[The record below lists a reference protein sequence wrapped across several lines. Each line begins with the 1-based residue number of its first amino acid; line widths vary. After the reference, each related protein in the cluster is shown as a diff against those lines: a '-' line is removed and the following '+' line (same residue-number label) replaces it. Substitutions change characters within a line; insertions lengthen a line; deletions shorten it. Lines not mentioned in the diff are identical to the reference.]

1 MDRSRSTAL
10 RPSLVHRRTRAPSL
24 LPLLAALLA
33 AVGAHPA
40 LSQEPAPPACP
51 EGRISRIFVDNH
63 GVFDP
68 SDPDLDPRFA
78 WAYRM
83 ANRLHFRTREDV
95 IRREVLF
102 REGDCYAPEV
112 LLDSERILRS
122 SDYIDDADIYGIRQP
137 DGSYH
142 VIVDTDDEWSTRLEA
157 RIDSRE
163 GGLAG
168 FRLREDN
175 LLGTGQQLAASY
187 GQRHGETVYGASF
200 STPQLLGTQ
209 VDAEVAW
216 SRTAS
221 GYAVAEALTYPF
233 RGEGGRWA
241 FRQRLEHSDRY
252 FEYLAEGEEGHL
264 RVLFPEQR
272 RSAEVG
278 GVFRLG
284 RRGNLTLFG
293 LALTGERIV
302 YPDGIRFRDGEEASE
317 EDRKLLEP
325 VGMAFDSVSSVRAV
339 FLAGQRNVYFV
350 RRSALDAVRGAEDV
364 RLGVEAELGIGRSLE
379 RLSTDDDLAL
389 DLGLFVAGE
398 LPGGVVAGGRAVL
411 EARRDYAAPPET
423 MEWSNV
429 FGQLET
435 WAYWRP
441 SPGSRHTLVAAVDA
455 AGGWNVSVPFQ
466 TTLGAWSGLRG
477 YPRHAFAGHRRV
489 VASLEDRVYFGW
501 PFPALF
507 DLGGAA
513 FVDAGRIWRG
523 DDVYGVDSPLR
534 VSVGAGLRAAFPP
547 GSRRTYRLDVAVPVA
562 GGVGVRDVVVSVG
575 VGQAIGRSFRD
586 DPHIRRSSRRALPAS
601 LFSFPD

>member
-1 MDRSRSTAL
+1 M
-10 RPSLVHRRTRAPSL
+10 
-24 LPLLAALLA
+24 AAA
-33 AVGAHPA
+33 RPA
-40 LSQEPAPPACP
+40 LAQEADPPACP

-68 SDPDLDPRFA
+68 SDPELDPRFA

-83 ANRLHFRTREDV
+83 ANRLHFRTREEV
-95 IRREVLF
+95 IRKEVLF
-102 REGDCYAPEV
+102 REGDCYAPEA

-122 SDYIDDADIYGIRQP
+122 TDYIADADVYAIPQP
-137 DGSYH
+137 DGSVH
-142 VIVDTDDEWSTRLEA
+142 VIVDTRDEWSTRLEP

-168 FRLREDN
+168 FRLREEN
-175 LLGTGQQLAASY
+175 LLGTGQQLASFY

-200 STPQLLGTQ
+200 STPQLLGTHL
-209 VDAEVAW
+209 DAEVAA

-221 GYAVAEALTYPF
+221 GYAASQAITYPF
-233 RGEGGRWA
+233 RGEAGRWA
-241 FRQRLEHSDRY
+241 FRQHLEHADHY
-252 FEYLAEGEEGHL
+252 FEYLAEGEEGRL

-272 RSAEVG
+272 RSAELG

-302 YPDGIRFRDGEEASE
+302 YPDGVRFRDGEEVSE
-317 EDRKLLEP
+317 DDRRLLEP

-350 RRSALDAVRGAEDV
+350 RRSALDAVRGTEDV

-379 RLSTDDDLAL
+379 RVSSDDDLSL
-389 DLGLFVAGE
+389 DLGLFAAGE
-398 LPGGVVAGGRAVL
+398 LPGGVLAGGRALL
-411 EARRDYAAPPET
+411 EARRDYAASPEDS
-423 MEWSNV
+423 EWSNV

-441 SPGSRHTLVAAVDA
+441 SPTSRHTLVAEVNA
-455 AGGWNVSVPFQ
+455 AGGWHVSVPFQ

-477 YPRHAFAGHRRV
+477 YRRHAFAGHRRV
-489 VASLEDRVYFGW
+489 VASLEDRIYLGW
-501 PFPALF
+501 PFPGLF
-507 DLGGAA
+507 DLGGVA

-562 GGVGVRDVVVSVG
+562 GGVGLRDVVVSVG
-575 VGQAIGRSFRD
+575 VGQAIGRGFRD
-586 DPHIRRSSRRALPAS
+586 DPHIRRSSRRPLPAS
-601 LFSFPD
+601 LFSFPN